1 MNAPPHTRK
10 NITLLRRFVVIL
22 YDGLLLFAVLFF
34 ASIPVVAGFS
44 ITYESSF
51 YPLYIFYIYGIG
63 FLYFGWFWTH
73 GGQTLAMKTWK
84 TRLVGYNQADV
95 TWLQA
100 ARRYLSALISWLC
113 LGLGFLWSLFRQDN
127 ATWHDLFS
135 GTSLVSSNEPLNKS
149 GR

>member
-1 MNAPPHTRK
+1 MKTAPPTEK
-10 NITLLRRFVVIL
+10 NITLLRRLGVIL

-44 ITYESSF
+44 ITYDSPF
-51 YPLYIFYIYGIG
+51 YPLYILYIYSIG

-84 TRLVGYNQADV
+84 ARLVSKQGEV

-100 ARRYLSALISWLC
+100 AKRYFAALISWLC
-113 LGLGFLWSLFRQDN
+113 LGLGFIWSLFRQDN

-135 GTSLVSSNEPLNKS
+135 ATRLVASNEGPNKS
-149 GR
+149 G